1 MSTAIAEK
9 RTKKTNSYVIEL
21 EPKIYEQAEN
31 ILNKMGLSYSQAVDL
46 FTRQI
51 ILHNEIPFKLRV
63 PVEAENLPE
72 DDPELLKKY
81 GIICFED
88 LTDEDFDAI
97 LKQSYE
103 DHKAGRFYSIEETE
117 KILEEELNA
126 IISR

>member
-63 PVEAENLPE
+63 PVKAKNLPE
-72 DDPELLKKY
+72 DDPEL
-81 GIICFED
+81 
-88 LTDEDFDAI
+88 
-97 LKQSYE
+97 
-103 DHKAGRFYSIEETE
+103 
-117 KILEEELNA
+117 
-126 IISR
+126 